1 MLKDSEPPAVIEP
14 ANTPSQPSSTTHS
27 EPPINSDSLKDST
40 TQPKDLPELTKRL
53 SSADDSAE
61 KNGAHWSKLK
71 KAAISK
77 DVVDG
82 GSLTSKDIPA
92 IVEEKSEAT
101 IARRSGLTLTRKT
114 KHYR

>member
-14 ANTPSQPSSTTHS
+14 TIAPSQPSSTAPS
-27 EPPINSDSLKDST
+27 EPPVNSDSLKENT
-40 TQPKDLPELTKRL
+40 TQQKDLPELTKRL
-53 SSADDSAE
+53 SSADSAE

-77 DVVDG
+77 DLVDG
-82 GSLTSKDIPA
+82 GRDVPA

-101 IARRSGLTLTRKT
+101 IAKRSGLTLTRKT

>member
-14 ANTPSQPSSTTHS
+14 TITPSQPSSTIHS
-27 EPPINSDSLKDST
+27 EPPVNTESLKEST
-40 TQPKDLPELTKRL
+40 THQTDLSELTKRL
-53 SSADDSAE
+53 NNADSTE

-82 GSLTSKDIPA
+82 SLNGRDVPA

-101 IARRSGLTLTRKT
+101 VSKRSGLTLTRKT